1 MHTACT
7 LHARCTRARSRRRAA
22 SPCSGH
28 ADAGLGAQKTLGFT
42 SEDTGEIAT
51 VRPDELAEM
60 LGAHSPRSGGRLELV
75 FLNGCCSEELGRAV
89 HAAGVP
95 VVVCWSTLAENSAAR
110 IFAMIFFKTYMRGKD
125 YRQVKT
131 GLVHGAWC
139 MVHGACM
146 AHARWDAR
154 ARAKTD
160 ARPIPFQIP
169 SQVAS

>member
-1 MHTACT
+1 MRITCA
-7 LHARCTRARSRRRAA
+7 LHALHTHRTHAACAPHARRTHARSRRRAA
-22 SPCSGH
+22 FPCSGH

-51 VRPDELAEM
+51 VRPNELAEM

-110 IFAMIFFKTYMRGKD
+110 IFAMTFFKTYMRGKD
-125 YRQVKT
+125 YRQAVCST
-131 GLVHGAWC
+131 HGC
-139 MVHGACM
+139 MVHGARCM
-146 AHARWDAR
+146 V
-154 ARAKTD
+154 
-160 ARPIPFQIP
+160 QCM
-169 SQVAS
+169 